1 MPKFTKDGLTLETS
15 LPNEIAQLRAGGFVE
30 EKEEAPAFNEG
41 GELQAGPSIIVND
54 TGRAESVK
62 STPTPKSSK

>member
-15 LPNEIAQLRAGGFVE
+15 LPNEIAGLRAQGFLE
-30 EKEEAPAFNEG
+30 EKVEAPTFNEG
-41 GELQAGPSIIVND
+41 GDLPAGLITVTND

-62 STPTPKSSK
+62 PVSKSTK